1 MVADANELDDLH
13 WLKSLASQE
22 LDLRPPSLVRIDR
35 NSIILHD
42 ESGMPIAHAAVTN
55 RWHGSEINTFLV
67 DPEHRGKGLSHKLL
81 SKINR
86 NRVFC
91 YTRNPRLQS
100 ALVKAGY
107 SKKLF
112 PGIIATLNLILARTG
127 LLIWMIVTLDFK
139 RIFHQV
145 INLPKYKLYIKKD

>member
-1 MVADANELDDLH
+1 MVADANELEDLH
-13 WLKSLASQE
+13 WLKSMASQE

-42 ESGMPIAHAAVTN
+42 ESGIPIAHTTVTN

-67 DPEHRGKGLSHKLL
+67 DSKHRGKGLSHKLL
-81 SKINR
+81 SKING

-107 SKKLF
+107 SKSLF
-112 PGIIATLNLILARTG
+112 PGIIATLNLALTRTG
-127 LLIWMIVTLDFK
+127 LLIWMLAIFDFK
-139 RIFHQV
+139 RIFHQI
-145 INLPKYKLYIKKD
+145 INLPKYKLYMKND